1 MTNEVLLYNEV
12 SLYSVVT
19 FKEHGHSGNTVKG
32 IVTSINGNEVKGV
45 VTSINGDEI
54 TVEDFN
60 DQVWTMDVNNASV
73 SSIFS
78 GDKFK

>member
-1 MTNEVLLYNEV
+1 MKNIDVQNNV

-19 FKEHGHSGNTVKG
+19 FKEYGSTGNEVKG
-32 IVTSINGNEVKGV
+32 IVTSING
-45 VTSINGDEI
+45 DEII

-60 DQVWTMDVNNASV
+60 DQVWVMNVNNVSL

-78 GDKFK
+78 GDKVK

>member
-1 MTNEVLLYNEV
+1 MKNIDLQNNV

-19 FKEHGHSGNTVKG
+19 FKEYGFTGSDIKG
-32 IVTSINGNEVKGV
+32 I

-60 DQVWTMDVNNASV
+60 DQVWTMNVNNASV

-78 GDKFK
+78 GDGVK

>member
-1 MTNEVLLYNEV
+1 MKNIDVQNEV

-19 FKEHGHSGNTVKG
+19 FKEYGFTGNEVKA
-32 IVTSINGNEVKGV
+32 IVTSINGA
-45 VTSINGDEI
+45 EI

-60 DQVWTMDVNNASV
+60 DQVWNMSINNASV

-78 GDKFK
+78 VDKVK

>member
-1 MTNEVLLYNEV
+1 MKSKDSILQSDV

-19 FKEHGHSGNTVKG
+19 FKEHGYT
-32 IVTSINGNEVKGV
+32 GNEVKGIV
-45 VTSINGDEI
+45 ASINGDEII

-60 DQVWTMDVNNASV
+60 DQVWTMNVNNASV

-78 GDKFK
+78 GDKVK

>member
-1 MTNEVLLYNEV
+1 MIKVDVQNNV

-19 FKEHGHSGNTVKG
+19 FKEYGFTGSDVKG
-32 IVTSINGNEVKGV
+32 IVTSIND
-45 VTSINGDEI
+45 DEI

-60 DQVWTMDVNNASV
+60 DQVWTMNVNNASV

-78 GDKFK
+78 GDKIK

>member
-1 MTNEVLLYNEV
+1 MKNIDVQNEVPLYNEV

-19 FKEHGHSGNTVKG
+19 FKEYGHSGNTVKG
-32 IVTSINGNEVKGV
+32 IVTSINGDK
-45 VTSINGDEI
+45 I

-60 DQVWTMDVNNASV
+60 DQVWTMNVNNASV

-78 GDKFK
+78 GDNVK

>member
-1 MTNEVLLYNEV
+1 MKNIDVKNNV

-32 IVTSINGNEVKGV
+32 IVTSISSE
-45 VTSINGDEI
+45 EI

-60 DQVWTMDVNNASV
+60 DQVWTMNVNNASV

-78 GDKFK
+78 GDKVK

>member
-1 MTNEVLLYNEV
+1 MKNPDVKSEI

-19 FKEHGHSGNTVKG
+19 FKEHGFTGNEVKG
-32 IVTSINGNEVKGV
+32 IVTSING
-45 VTSINGDEI
+45 DEII

-60 DQVWTMDVNNASV
+60 GQLWTMNVNNASV

-78 GDKFK
+78 GDRVK

>member
-1 MTNEVLLYNEV
+1 MENIDVQNNV

-19 FKEHGHSGNTVKG
+19 FKEHGFTGNEVKG
-32 IVTSINGNEVKGV
+32 IVTSING
-45 VTSINGDEI
+45 DEII

-60 DQVWTMDVNNASV
+60 DQVWTMNVNNASV

-78 GDKFK
+78 GDKVK

>member
-1 MTNEVLLYNEV
+1 MKSNIQ
-12 SLYSVVT
+12 LYSVVT

-32 IVTSINGNEVKGV
+32 IVTSIE
-45 VTSINGDEI
+45 GDEI
-54 TVEDFN
+54 TVYDFN

-78 GDKFK
+78 GDKTK

>member
-1 MTNEVLLYNEV
+1 MKNKYLVSQADI
-12 SLYSVVT
+12 SLYSIVT
-19 FKEHGHSGNTVKG
+19 FKKHGFTGSEVKG
-32 IVTSINGNEVKGV
+32 I

-60 DQVWTMDVNNASV
+60 DQVWTMNVNNAII

-78 GDKFK
+78 GDKVK

>member
-1 MTNEVLLYNEV
+1 MTNNV

-19 FKEHGHSGNTVKG
+19 FKEHGYTGSEVKG
-32 IVTSINGNEVKGV
+32 I

-60 DQVWTMDVNNASV
+60 DQVWTMDINNVSV
-73 SSIFS
+73 SGIFS
-78 GDKFK
+78 GDKVK

>member
-1 MTNEVLLYNEV
+1 MKNTNVQNEV
-12 SLYSVVT
+12 SLYSVVV
-19 FKEHGHSGNTVKG
+19 FKEHGYT
-32 IVTSINGNEVKGV
+32 GNEVKGV
-45 VTSINGDEI
+45 VTSINDDEI

-78 GDKFK
+78 GDKVK

>member
-1 MTNEVLLYNEV
+1 MMKSKDSVLQSEV

-19 FKEHGHSGNTVKG
+19 FKEYGFTGNEVKG
-32 IVTSINGNEVKGV
+32 IVTSING
-45 VTSINGDEI
+45 DEII

-60 DQVWTMDVNNASV
+60 DRVWTMNVNNASV

-78 GDKFK
+78 GDKVK

>member
-1 MTNEVLLYNEV
+1 MKNIDVQHNV

-19 FKEHGHSGNTVKG
+19 FKEHGFIGSEVKG
-32 IVTSINGNEVKGV
+32 I

-60 DQVWTMDVNNASV
+60 DQVWTMNINNASI
-73 SSIFS
+73 SGIFS
-78 GDKFK
+78 GDKVK

>member
-1 MTNEVLLYNEV
+1 MINDV

-19 FKEHGHSGNTVKG
+19 FKEHGYTGNEVKG
-32 IVTSINGNEVKGV
+32 IVTSINC
-45 VTSINGDEI
+45 DEI

-60 DQVWTMDVNNASV
+60 DQVWTMDINNASV

-78 GDKFK
+78 GDKVK

>member
-1 MTNEVLLYNEV
+1 MKNTNVQNEVSLYNDV

-19 FKEHGHSGNTVKG
+19 FKEHGYT
-32 IVTSINGNEVKGV
+32 GNEVKGV
-45 VTSINGDEI
+45 VTSISGDEI

-60 DQVWTMDVNNASV
+60 DQVWTMNINNASV

-78 GDKFK
+78 GDKMK

>member
-1 MTNEVLLYNEV
+1 MKNEV

-19 FKEHGHSGNTVKG
+19 FKEHGFTGG
-32 IVTSINGNEVKGV
+32 DVKGV

-60 DQVWTMDVNNASV
+60 DQVWTMNVNNASV

-78 GDKFK
+78 GDKVK

>member
-1 MTNEVLLYNEV
+1 MRALKIINKDSVLQSEV

-19 FKEHGHSGNTVKG
+19 FKEYGFTGNEVKG
-32 IVTSINGNEVKGV
+32 IVTSING
-45 VTSINGDEI
+45 DEII

-60 DQVWTMDVNNASV
+60 DQVWTMNVNNASV

-78 GDKFK
+78 GDKVK

>member
-1 MTNEVLLYNEV
+1 MKSNDSVSQSEV

-19 FKEHGHSGNTVKG
+19 FKEHGYT
-32 IVTSINGNEVKGV
+32 GNEVKGV
-45 VTSINGDEI
+45 VTSINEDEI

-78 GDKFK
+78 RDRVK

>member
-1 MTNEVLLYNEV
+1 MKSKLNTLQHNDI

-19 FKEHGHSGNTVKG
+19 FKEHGFT
-32 IVTSINGNEVKGV
+32 GNEVKGV
-45 VTSINGDEI
+45 VTSMDGDEI

-60 DQVWTMDVNNASV
+60 DQVWTMSINNVSV

-78 GDKFK
+78 GDKVKGRNY

>member
-1 MTNEVLLYNEV
+1 MKNIYVQHNV
-12 SLYSVVT
+12 SIYSVVT
-19 FKEHGHSGNTVKG
+19 FKEHGHSGNAVKW
-32 IVTSINGNEVKGV
+32 I

-60 DQVWTMDVNNASV
+60 DQVWTMDVNNASI

-78 GDKFK
+78 GDKVK

>member
-1 MTNEVLLYNEV
+1 MKIKDSVSQSEV

-19 FKEHGHSGNTVKG
+19 FKAHGFTGSDIKG
-32 IVTSINGNEVKGV
+32 IVTSINE
-45 VTSINGDEI
+45 DEI

-60 DQVWTMDVNNASV
+60 DQVWTMHVNNAIV

-78 GDKFK
+78 GDKVK

>member
-1 MTNEVLLYNEV
+1 MKNENLVLQSEV

-19 FKEHGHSGNTVKG
+19 FKEHGYTGNEFKG
-32 IVTSINGNEVKGV
+32 I

-60 DQVWTMDVNNASV
+60 DQVWTMNIKNVSV

-78 GDKFK
+78 GDKVK

>member
-1 MTNEVLLYNEV
+1 MKSKSNTLQHNDI

-32 IVTSINGNEVKGV
+32 IVTSIEGN
-45 VTSINGDEI
+45 EI

-60 DQVWTMDVNNASV
+60 DQVWTMDVNNAKV
-73 SSIFS
+73 SSIFN
-78 GDKFK
+78 GDKVK